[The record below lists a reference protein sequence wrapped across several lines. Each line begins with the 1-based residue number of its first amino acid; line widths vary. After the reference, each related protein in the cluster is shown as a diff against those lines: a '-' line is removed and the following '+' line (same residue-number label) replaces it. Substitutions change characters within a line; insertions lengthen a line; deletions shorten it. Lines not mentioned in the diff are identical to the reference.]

1 MVWHACEYGATVVRR
16 VSAYLFLIVHICLTG
31 RMHDGVVVGV
41 GVYLVRYV
49 VPTSGVFFNKLQV
62 PTSKVSRSDCSDFRR
77 TLFAE
82 RYSYWQFLP
91 TYLTLNRLLTED
103 ILILPSPSSFA
114 AYKRIFHDHH
124 HPRRSDHVVICC

>member
-1 MVWHACEYGATVVRR
+1 MVWHVCEYGATVVRR

-49 VPTSGVFFNKLQV
+49 VPQVFSSQV

-82 RYSYWQFLP
+82 RYSYWQFLH
-91 TYLTLNRLLTED
+91 TFTLNRLLTED